1 LSDDER
7 ALPFKLSFWDGDHMD
22 FVLLGSGWEPS
33 WHWRVINNIQRLAA
47 LAPNWDSYGAEPLR
61 TSAARRCITSVLM
74 SLPDDTPEPT
84 VVPTREGGLQLEWR
98 RSGVEFEIAVP
109 PEGPITYLLVDD
121 QHPDDDQEW
130 EGAPQLHAKTI
141 ADAIKRLASIG

>member
-1 LSDDER
+1 
-7 ALPFKLSFWDGDHMD
+7 
-22 FVLLGSGWEPS
+22 
-33 WHWRVINNIQRLAA
+33 
-47 LAPNWDSYGAEPLR
+47 
-61 TSAARRCITSVLM
+61 M